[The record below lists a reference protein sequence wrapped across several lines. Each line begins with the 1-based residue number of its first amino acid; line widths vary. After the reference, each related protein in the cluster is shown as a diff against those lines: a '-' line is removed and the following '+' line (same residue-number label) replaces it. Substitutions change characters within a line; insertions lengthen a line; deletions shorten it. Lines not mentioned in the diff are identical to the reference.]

1 MVRDG
6 HARFEVLSATL
17 IRLEYADDDHF
28 EDRPSMT
35 AIERLFPPVPFTTTV
50 SRHVRVIQTGALT
63 LRYREGPGPFT
74 PQNLLVAVPLGAGST
89 AAQPSWQ
96 PESNPGN
103 LGGWR
108 RALDTEQGPVPLHEG
123 LLSRAGWYLLNDT
136 QTVVLTADAPGFA
149 LRPHHAGSYQD
160 GYFFGYG
167 HNYAQGLA
175 DLRALTGPAPLL
187 PRKAFG
193 AWYSRYYAYSE
204 QEYHSLLMQFR
215 ANGVPLDTLSVDT
228 DWKREANRLAGALAS
243 TAVGANPLKPYSW
256 NGWEWDRSL
265 FPDPKR
271 FLAWAHGLGL
281 SVTLNVH
288 PSIDSTDPRFAAT
301 EAHAGGLT
309 QDNSCW
315 GVQADPSGQCYVF
328 DWTSPRQLD
337 AYFALHNPL
346 EAGGVDF
353 WWLDWCCDGSSA
365 QAPGLTADTWINS
378 RYALHNRARDERWLS
393 FARMGGSFQA
403 GNGGG
408 GTTGA
413 FAEHRYTMH
422 FTGDTCATWPM
433 LAFEA
438 QFTAEEGNIG
448 LPYVTHDIGSY
459 NGVPVAGTCGALP
472 VSKVAG
478 HLPEDLYVRW
488 VQFGTFQPLDRLHSD
503 HGDRL
508 PWQYSPSAA
517 AAAGAFLRLREELVP
532 YLYTMARR
540 SYDTGLPMVR
550 ALYLQWPDLAGA
562 YSHPSEYTLGPD
574 MLVAPV
580 ISPGSSARTS
590 VWIPPGTWIDYFTGA
605 HFTGPTT
612 VQLEVPLQQYPVFV
626 RSGAVIPTQPEELS
640 TTAVGPQDPLVLTAW
655 PGAAGSFDVYDDQ
668 GQGFSYQDGANTWT
682 HVTAT
687 QPTPSCTSLTIAA
700 ARGRFPGAPAA
711 RSWEVRF
718 ADVAAPGAVT
728 LGGRPLPSGPPGSPG
743 TFSYDRASRTVAV
756 RTPELSTKSP
766 VTITAGPCR

>member
-1 MVRDG
+1 
-6 HARFEVLSATL
+6 
-17 IRLEYADDDHF
+17 
-28 EDRPSMT
+28 
-35 AIERLFPPVPFTTTV
+35 
-50 SRHVRVIQTGALT
+50 
-63 LRYREGPGPFT
+63 
-74 PQNLLVAVPLGAGST
+74 
-89 AAQPSWQ
+89 
-96 PESNPGN
+96 
-103 LGGWR
+103 
-108 RALDTEQGPVPLHEG
+108 
-123 LLSRAGWYLLNDT
+123 
-136 QTVVLTADAPGFA
+136 
-149 LRPHHAGSYQD
+149 
-160 GYFFGYG
+160 
-167 HNYAQGLA
+167 
-175 DLRALTGPAPLL
+175 
-187 PRKAFG
+187 
-193 AWYSRYYAYSE
+193 
-204 QEYHSLLMQFR
+204 
-215 ANGVPLDTLSVDT
+215 
-228 DWKREANRLAGALAS
+228 
-243 TAVGANPLKPYSW
+243 
-256 NGWEWDRSL
+256 
-265 FPDPKR
+265 
-271 FLAWAHGLGL
+271 
-281 SVTLNVH
+281 
-288 PSIDSTDPRFAAT
+288 
-301 EAHAGGLT
+301 
-309 QDNSCW
+309 
-315 GVQADPSGQCYVF
+315 
-328 DWTSPRQLD
+328 
-337 AYFALHNPL
+337 
-346 EAGGVDF
+346 
-353 WWLDWCCDGSSA
+353 
-365 QAPGLTADTWINS
+365 
-378 RYALHNRARDERWLS
+378 
-393 FARMGGSFQA
+393 
-403 GNGGG
+403 
-408 GTTGA
+408 
-413 FAEHRYTMH
+413 
-422 FTGDTCATWPM
+422 M

-668 GQGFSYQDGANTWT
+668 GQGFSYQDGADTWT